1 MLKNILRIP
10 YFLYVCILFILLII
24 LAFPVTLILLLF
36 PERMKDSGMFWL
48 MKIISN
54 LWFTLSGMIPV
65 NYNRRKVDFSKSYI
79 ITPNHQSYIDAAVI
93 YTSIPSV
100 FKTLGK
106 KEIEKAPI
114 YGIIYKTVVI
124 TVDRSSMAARASS
137 FRKMKKEL
145 DLGNSLVIF
154 PEGTF
159 SNQPIADLLP
169 FQDGSFSLAVQQ
181 QVDILPVLFLDT
193 AKRMNPSQLF
203 GFMPG
208 WNRTVYL
215 PPVSS
220 KGLEKKDV
228 DSLKKYTEAY
238 MQDSLHYSRKN
249 EKHLVWQF
257 AEQWQKNNPLYEFI
271 KKTL

>member
-1 MLKNILRIP
+1 MLS
-10 YFLYVCILFILLII
+10 
-24 LAFPVTLILLLF
+24 FPVTLVLLLF
-36 PERMKDSGMFWL
+36 PEQIKDKGMFWL

-54 LWFTLSGMIPV
+54 LWFLLTGMIPV
-65 NYNRRKVDFSKSYI
+65 NYNRRHINFSSSYI

-114 YGIIYKTVVI
+114 YGVIYKTVVI
-124 TVDRSSMAARASS
+124 TVDRSSMTARAAS

-159 SNQPIADLLP
+159 SNTPTPDLLP
-169 FQDGSFSLAVQQ
+169 FQDGSFSLAIQQ

-193 AKRMNPSQLF
+193 SNRMHPSKLF
-203 GFMPG
+203 GFTPG
-208 WNRTVYL
+208 WNRTLYL
-215 PPVSS
+215 PPVSI

-228 DSLKKYTEAY
+228 DSLKKYTENF
-238 MQDSLHYSRKN
+238 MQACLDYSRHNK
-249 EKHLVWQF
+249 KKKVWLF
-257 AEQWQKNNPLYEFI
+257 AESWQKNNPLSGFI
-271 KKTL
+271 NSTV